1 MVHSVS
7 SMGGSMAMLRSSG
20 MQGPPPPKGT
30 NIFLVGD
37 TNGDGVLSA
46 SEITALTEGTGE
58 GAVNSINVEDTPSSY
73 DANQDGGLS
82 REELLEMLQNNGFT
96 PPDMT
101 MMGETGESAM
111 RPPPPSSEQALSAY
125 EQNKGEDQ
133 TTQLFELLQNS
144 DAQGGYTPIDVTS

>member
-1 MVHSVS
+1 MVNSVS

-30 NIFLVGD
+30 DIFLVGD

-46 SEITALTEGTGE
+46 SEITALTGGTEEGT
-58 GAVNSINVEDTPSSY
+58 VNSINVEDALSSY

-82 REELLEMLQNNGFT
+82 GEEFLEMLQNNGFA

-101 MMGETGESAM
+101 MGETGESAM
-111 RPPPPSSEQALSAY
+111 RPPPPSSEQALAAY

-133 TTQLFELLQNS
+133 ITQLFELLQNS
-144 DAQGGYTPIDVTS
+144 DAKGGYTSIDVTS